1 METGIALFKSRVAKR
16 IFFLFLVCAM
26 LPITLFSYLSFSQVS
41 TQLQDQSMR
50 RIQNNTKSYG
60 LILFERFVFLDLE
73 LDMFSSTFLISSN
86 EKKISEPGIPVNNH
100 IEKKKGHLN
109 AVSFVSEKGRILN
122 LSGKMDGLPENLKKI
137 SEDGITSRT
146 RIFFEPGIDNS
157 VRVFL
162 AKKAFDGHGNP
173 GILVGEADTFKLWG
187 IGYDNILPPLT
198 ESCILDH
205 NRNVLFSSFQ
215 LPPQILNRIRFE
227 SESLESRSLEYV
239 SDGEGFFVGYW
250 PLFLKSK
257 FEGPNLIVVLRNM
270 QEVVFAPLAHF
281 KVLFPLVALL
291 AFWIVLLL
299 SIISIRKS
307 MGPLEKL
314 KEGARRLAHR
324 DFDTRV
330 VVNSGD
336 EFESLADTFN
346 KSTARLGR
354 HFHAMEAMAEIDR
367 AVHSSLNTNTIVMT
381 AMKHIHSFFSCET
394 VSFGIINSRKN
405 DSMRM
410 FICSTKNCDKIQE
423 KYLTINHEDIL
434 FLSNKSDSFVLSIN
448 NQTLSF
454 LPDEII
460 QAVKHFMII
469 PLFHNKILSGLI
481 CLGHKE
487 NHSYAEDDLV
497 HGKRIASQLSSAL
510 SNALL
515 IEELESL
522 NWGTLGALARTVDTK
537 SKWTAGHSERVAELA
552 VKIAKVMGFDAK
564 AIDNLNRA
572 ALLHDIGKIGIPM
585 RILDK
590 PGQLT
595 DEEYHH
601 IKEHPVIGA
610 KIIEPIEAY
619 ADVIPIILQHHEKYN
634 GKGYPHGLSG
644 EDIILGA
651 RILAVADVYDAI
663 ISSRPYRQGWVK
675 EKVIQLIKDESGHHF
690 DPIIVDAF
698 LSVDHSTH
706 FFSEL

>member
-1 METGIALFKSRVAKR
+1 METGLSLFKSRVAKR

-26 LPITLFSYLSFSQVS
+26 LPITVFSYLSFSQVS

-73 LDMFSSTFLISSN
+73 LDMFGSTAMISAK
-86 EKKISEPGIPVNNH
+86 EKKELKTVIPIDNH
-100 IEKKKGHLN
+100 IEKRKGHLN
-109 AVSFVSEKGRILN
+109 AVAFVTETGGILN
-122 LSGKMDGLPENLKKI
+122 LSGKMDGLPENLMKM
-137 SEDGITSRT
+137 SVDSITSRT
-146 RIFFEPGIDNS
+146 RIYFEPGIDKV

-162 AKKAFDGHGNP
+162 TKKAFDAHGKP
-173 GILVGEADTFKLWG
+173 GILVGEADIFKLWG

-215 LPPQILNRIRFE
+215 IPPQILHRIRFE
-227 SESLESRSLEYV
+227 SESLESRSLEYS
-239 SDGEGFFVGYW
+239 SDGEGFFIGYW
-250 PLFLKSK
+250 PMFLKSK

-270 QEVVFAPLAHF
+270 QEDVFAPLAHF

-291 AFWIVLLL
+291 AFWVVLLL

-307 MGPLEKL
+307 MVPLEKL
-314 KEGARRLAHR
+314 KEGARRLARR

-330 VVNSGD
+330 EVNSGD

-367 AVHSSLNTNTIVMT
+367 AVHSSLHTHTIVTT
-381 AMKHIHSFFSCET
+381 AMKHMHSFFSCET
-394 VSFGIINSRKN
+394 ISFGIINTRKR

-410 FICSTKNCDKIQE
+410 FTCSTKDCDTIQE
-423 KYLTINHEDIL
+423 KYLTISHDDNL
-434 FLSNKSDSFVLSIN
+434 FLSKQSDSFVLSIN

-460 QAVKHFMII
+460 QTVKHFMII

-487 NHSYAEDDLV
+487 NYSYSDDDLA
-497 HGKRIASQLSSAL
+497 HGKRLANQLSSAL

-515 IEELESL
+515 VEELESL

-585 RILDK
+585 SILDK

-595 DEEYHH
+595 DEEYLH

-644 EDIILGA
+644 ENIIIGA

-675 EKVIQLIKDESGHHF
+675 EKVIQLIKDESGQHF

-698 LSVDHSTH
+698 LSVDQIGS
-706 FFSEL
+706 FLQ

>member
-1 METGIALFKSRVAKR
+1 METGLSLFKSRVAKR

-26 LPITLFSYLSFSQVS
+26 LPITVFSYLSFSQVS

-73 LDMFSSTFLISSN
+73 LDMFGSTALISAK
-86 EKKISEPGIPVNNH
+86 EKKILRTGLPFNNP
-100 IEKKKGHLN
+100 IEKRKGHLN
-109 AVSFVSEKGRILN
+109 AVAFVTETGSILN
-122 LSGKMDGLPENLKKI
+122 LSGKMDGLPENLRKM
-137 SEDGITSRT
+137 SEDSIASRT
-146 RIFFEPGIDNS
+146 RIYFEPGIDKG

-162 AKKAFDGHGNP
+162 AKKAFDSHGNP
-173 GILVGEADTFKLWG
+173 GILIGEADTFQLWG

-198 ESCILDH
+198 ESSILDH

-215 LPPQILNRIRFE
+215 IPTQILHRIRFE
-227 SESLESRSLEYV
+227 NESLESRSLEYS
-239 SDGEGFFVGYW
+239 SDGEGFFIGYW
-250 PLFLKSK
+250 PMFLKSK
-257 FEGPNLIVVLRNM
+257 FDGPNLIVVLRNM
-270 QEVVFAPLAHF
+270 QEDVFAPLAHF

-291 AFWIVLLL
+291 AFWVVLLL

-307 MGPLEKL
+307 MVPLEKL
-314 KEGARRLAHR
+314 KEGARRLANR

-330 VVNSGD
+330 EVNSGD

-346 KSTARLGR
+346 KSTTRLGR

-367 AVHSSLNTNTIVMT
+367 AVHSSLNTNTIVTT
-381 AMKHIHSFFSCET
+381 AMKHMHSFFSCET
-394 VSFGIINSRKN
+394 ISFGIINSRKS

-410 FICSTKNCDKIQE
+410 FSCSTKECDTIQE
-423 KYLTINHEDIL
+423 KYLTISHDDNL
-434 FLSNKSDSFVLSIN
+434 FLSKQSDSFVLSIN

-460 QAVKHFMII
+460 QTVKHFMII

-487 NHSYAEDDLV
+487 NYSYSDDDLA
-497 HGKRIASQLSSAL
+497 HGKRLANQLSSAL

-515 IEELESL
+515 VEELESL

-590 PGQLT
+590 PDQLT
-595 DEEYHH
+595 DEEYLH
-601 IKEHPVIGA
+601 IKEHPIIGA

-634 GKGYPHGLSG
+634 GKGYPSGLSG
-644 EDIILGA
+644 ENIIIGA

-675 EKVIQLIKDESGHHF
+675 EKVIQLIKDESGQHF

-698 LSVDHSTH
+698 LSVDQIGS
-706 FFSEL
+706 FL